1 MYYPSIMADSLL
13 FLNFFG
19 KIGKFMVWKVSRKWL
34 SDRKL
39 AVDPK
44 IQGRVRY
51 KKITKEGE

>member
-1 MYYPSIMADSLL
+1 MADSLL